1 MRTSTVNLLLIDF
14 TQTQLVVALA
24 VDGKITVTKTCDEQR
39 QHDKNI
45 NPLINEIGVDKFD
58 AVAVVTGPGSWTGIR
73 VGLAVAKAF
82 AYAQNIPLIEL
93 REKLDVNEA
102 MRKFKAGETVS
113 PFAIQPFYNGE
124 FVVKTKTTKE

>member
-1 MRTSTVNLLLIDF
+1 MNLLLLDS

-24 VDGKITVTKTCDEQR
+24 VNGKITVTKTCDEQR
-39 QHDKNI
+39 QHDKNV
-45 NPLINEIGVDKFD
+45 NRLISELGVDKFD

-82 AYAQNIPLIEL
+82 AYAQGIPLIEL
-93 REKLDVNEA
+93 RDKIDVKEA

-113 PFAIQPFYNGE
+113 PFAIQPCYNGE
-124 FVVKTKTTKE
+124 FIVKTKSEIKE

>member
-1 MRTSTVNLLLIDF
+1 MNLLLIDS

-24 VDGKITVTKTCDEQR
+24 VDGKLSVTKTCDEQR

-45 NPLINEIGVDKFD
+45 NRLIRELNVPKFD

-82 AYAQNIPLIEL
+82 AYAQKIPVI
-93 REKLDVNEA
+93 DVDEA
-102 MRKFKAGETVS
+102 MRKFRAGETVS
-113 PFAIQPFYNGE
+113 PFALQPFYNGE
-124 FVVKTKTTKE
+124 FIVHKKQ

>member
-1 MRTSTVNLLLIDF
+1 VNLLLIDS

-24 VDGKITVTKTCDEQR
+24 VDGKLTITKTCDEQR

-45 NPLINEIGVDKFD
+45 NRLIRELNVPKFD

-82 AYAQNIPLIEL
+82 AYAQKIPVIEL
-93 REKLDVNEA
+93 RERLDVDEA
-102 MRKFKAGETVS
+102 MRKFQAGETVS
-113 PFAIQPFYNGE
+113 PFALQPFYNGE
-124 FVVKTKTTKE
+124 FIVNKKQ

>member
-1 MRTSTVNLLLIDF
+1 MNLLLIDS

-24 VDGKITVTKTCDEQR
+24 VDGKLTVTKTCEEQR

-45 NPLINEIGVDKFD
+45 NRLIRELNVPKFD

-82 AYAQNIPLIEL
+82 AYAQKIPVIEL
-93 REKLDVNEA
+93 RERLDVDEA
-102 MRKFKAGETVS
+102 MRKFQAGETVS
-113 PFAIQPFYNGE
+113 PFALQPFYNGE
-124 FVVKTKTTKE
+124 FIVHKKQ

>member
-1 MRTSTVNLLLIDF
+1 MNLLLLDS
-14 TQTQLVVALA
+14 TKTQLVVALA

-39 QHDKNI
+39 QHDKNV
-45 NPLINEIGVDKFD
+45 NRLIRELGVTKFD

-93 REKLDVNEA
+93 RDQIDVDAA
-102 MRKFKAGETVS
+102 MKKFRAGDTVS
-113 PFAIQPFYNGE
+113 PFALKPFYNGE
-124 FVVKTKTTKE
+124 FVVKNKL

>member
-1 MRTSTVNLLLIDF
+1 MNLLLLDS

-24 VDGKITVTKTCDEQR
+24 VDGVVTVTKTCDEQR

-45 NPLINEIGVDKFD
+45 NRLIRELNVPKFD

-82 AYAQNIPLIEL
+82 AYAQNIPVIEL
-93 REKLDVNEA
+93 REKLDIDEA
-102 MRKFKAGETVS
+102 MRKFKAGATVD
-113 PFAIQPFYNGE
+113 PFALKPFYNGE
-124 FVVKTKTTKE
+124 FVVKK

>member
-1 MRTSTVNLLLIDF
+1 MNLLLIDS
-14 TQTQLVVALA
+14 TKTQLVVQLA
-24 VDGKITVTKTCDEQR
+24 VDGVITVTKTCDEQR

-45 NPLINEIGVDKFD
+45 NLLIHELGIKKFD

-82 AYAQNIPLIEL
+82 AYAQQIPLVEL
-93 REKLDVNEA
+93 RNHIDVDEA
-102 MRKFKAGETVS
+102 MRKLRVGETVS

-124 FVVKTKTTKE
+124 FIVNKNG